1 MAENRKGKDKRYYF
15 NRAQMVLLGAGFTVA
30 SIIIFLLGMVVGKA
44 IEERKITKGEE
55 PLMKIPVKPGQ
66 QSGGSAAASQPKEE
80 LTFYDTLT
88 KAPVAAPPGEDK
100 PKPGA
105 QDNTGKSDSK
115 DKTRRVPETAPQ
127 TARSSTEKSAQAS
140 QNTAVKKT
148 ARKEKPPERVAPV
161 KTAEKDK
168 AQEQSRPARNETGET
183 GKEPAQWTVQVN
195 AFPDERSAKTWVDR
209 LKNKGY
215 NAYMTE
221 IRNNGKTWYRVR
233 VGRYSSREEA
243 AKIEEVLKS
252 KENLPSAFA
261 TAKADS

>member
-15 NRAQMVLLGAGFTVA
+15 NRLQMLLLGVGFTIA

-44 IEERKITKGEE
+44 IEERKIAKAEE

-66 QSGGSAAASQPKEE
+66 TTGSSAAGSQSKEE

-88 KAPVAAPPGEDK
+88 KAPVAGPPGEDK
-100 PKPGA
+100 PKPRA
-105 QDNTGKSDSK
+105 QENTTKSDSK
-115 DKTRRVPETAPQ
+115 EKSRRAGDTAPQ
-127 TARSSTEKSAQAS
+127 TARLAPEKSAE
-140 QNTAVKKT
+140 KKG
-148 ARKEKPPERVAPV
+148 ARKEKPPERLAAV

-168 AQEQSRPARNETGET
+168 AQEQSRPARAETAESS
-183 GKEPAQWTVQVN
+183 KEPAQWTVQVN
-195 AFPDERSAKTWVDR
+195 AFPDERAAKSWVDR

-221 IRNNGKTWYRVR
+221 MQNNGKTWYRVR

-243 AKIEEVLKS
+243 EKVEEVLKS

-261 TAKADS
+261 TGKLDG